1 VAKRDV
7 QTQRLSQTLYREI
20 MRRGDPE
27 QDWWVSRGVLE
38 RELGMN
44 PDDLFD
50 AAELLVEDGWVA
62 SGTNDHMLLRVI
74 SRGPSVP

>member
-1 VAKRDV
+1 MAKRDV

-20 MRRGDPE
+20 MRRGEPE

-44 PDDLFD
+44 PDDLFE
-50 AAELLVEDGWVA
+50 AAELLVEDGWVG
-62 SGTNDHMLLRVI
+62 SGTDDLMLLRAI

>member
-20 MRRGDPE
+20 MRRGEPE

-44 PDDLFD
+44 PDDLFE
-50 AAELLVEDGWVA
+50 AAELLVEDGWVG
-62 SGTNDHMLLRVI
+62 SGTDDLMLLRAI

>member
-1 VAKRDV
+1 MAKRDIE
-7 QTQRLSQTLYREI
+7 TQRSSQTLYREI

-27 QDWWVSRGVLE
+27 QDWWVNREEVE
-38 RELGMN
+38 RELRMN

-62 SGTNDHMLLRVI
+62 SGSSDLMLLRVI